1 MQYYYSNYIENNNIN
16 YIINILQSLGIIYFK
31 SKSNIFNLPREKM
44 DGLAGKIGTKDIML
58 YNKTSYEIPNNE
70 LTNYLQ
76 INNKIANNVFISKKE
91 K

>member
-1 MQYYYSNYIENNNIN
+1 
-16 YIINILQSLGIIYFK
+16 
-31 SKSNIFNLPREKM
+31 M